1 MKKHIDADGFTV
13 HEGHGEI
20 DLSFLDAKKNSARLD
35 NSHEDA
41 AYAISPDIKEALR
54 NRDAENFES
63 LCDGV
68 M

>member
-20 DLSFLDAKKNSARLD
+20 DLSFLDAKSSKGKID
-35 NSHEDA
+35 NTHEDHA
-41 AYAISPDIKEALR
+41 FSISPDIKEALR
-54 NRDAENFES
+54 NRDTENFES

>member
-13 HEGHGEI
+13 HEGHQEF
-20 DLSFLDAKKNSARLD
+20 DFSFLDSKAKVGRLD

-54 NRDAENFES
+54 NRDVENFEN